1 MKKLMTVALAALV
14 AVAVAAVAVAQQD
27 PNAHTMT
34 LDVVKSNKKGTKKR
48 SKSATVKIG
57 LATSQ
62 NIEPTVDVF
71 TFQFPKQLS
80 VSTKGFKFCTANK
93 MVQADSDDVC
103 PKSSRIGSGTASA
116 FIGSRAG
123 RRLNFS
129 VRVYAN
135 KKGATMWL
143 EDTEGL
149 NIRRSIPLQLTD
161 GTDTFNQDL
170 IADIPEDVEYT
181 AGVKVVLQSVDVQ
194 LGKHIKRRVRGEIR
208 HFAVVSMTKCPAS
221 GEVAMGTELT
231 YKEPQ
236 GQGATNA
243 RATDG
248 C

>member
-1 MKKLMTVALAALV
+1 LKKFMTVALAALV
-14 AVAVAAVAVAQQD
+14 AVAVAAVAIAQED

-34 LDVVKSNKKGTKKR
+34 ADVIKSKKKGTKKGT
-48 SKSATVKIG
+48 KSATVKVG
-57 LATSQ
+57 LTTSP
-62 NIEPTVDVF
+62 NIQPTVDVF
-71 TFQFPKQLS
+71 TYQFPKQTF

-103 PKSSRIGSGTASA
+103 PKSSKIGFGTASA

-123 RRLNFS
+123 RQLNFS
-129 VRVYAN
+129 VRIYAN

-149 NIRRSIPLQLTD
+149 NIRRSIPIQLRD

-208 HFAVVSMTKCPAS
+208 HFAVVSMRKCPAS
-221 GEVAMGTELT
+221 GEVALGTKLT
-231 YKEPQ
+231 YKEPP
-236 GQGATNA
+236 GQGATRA
-243 RATDG
+243 RATDP